1 MHSAM
6 PAKALSYHFLTA
18 RREKALSKPVAK
30 SLTKPAKG
38 SNQLRIIGGAWRGRK
53 LSFPDVDG
61 LRPTGDRIRETLFNW
76 LAPDIQGAHC
86 LDLFAGSGSLGLEAL
101 SRGAESS
108 MLLEKHAGAAQQLKS
123 NLQLLRA
130 DNGRVEQVDSLQWL
144 KQQQPPYPFDII
156 FIDPPFA
163 LDLWEPIAAALEA
176 QAWLSDEAVIYL
188 EAPRDA
194 HLQLPANWQLHRHK
208 QAGQV
213 SFRLYH
219 RQAPATPTNG

>member
-1 MHSAM
+1 M
-6 PAKALSYHFLTA
+6 
-18 RREKALSKPVAK
+18 SKPVAK
-30 SLTKPAKG
+30 SPTTLSRKG
-38 SNQLRIIGGAWRGRK
+38 SNQLRIIGGVWRGRK

-76 LAPDIQGAHC
+76 LAPDIKGAHC
-86 LDLFAGSGSLGLEAL
+86 LDLFAGSGALGLEAL

-108 MLLEKHAGAAQQLKS
+108 LLLEKHAGAAQQLNI
-123 NLQLLRA
+123 NLQLLQA
-130 DNGRVEQVDSLQWL
+130 GNGRVEQADSLHWL
-144 KQQQPPYPFDII
+144 KQQQPPHPFDII

-163 LDLWEPIAAALEA
+163 LNLWEPIAAALEDHH
-176 QAWLSDEAVIYL
+176 WLSDEAVIYL

-194 HLQLPANWQLHRHK
+194 HLQLPANWQLHRDK

-219 RQAPATPTNG
+219 RQAPATAVMDE

>member
-1 MHSAM
+1 M
-6 PAKALSYHFLTA
+6 P
-18 RREKALSKPVAK
+18 K
-30 SLTKPAKG
+30 SIAPPITKSPGKNLKG
-38 SNQLRIIGGAWRGRK
+38 SNQLRIIGGLWRGRK
-53 LSFPDVDG
+53 LGFPDVDG

-86 LDLFAGSGSLGLEAL
+86 LDLFAGSGALGLEAL

-108 MLLEKHAGAAQQLKS
+108 LLLEKNAAAAQQLKS
-123 NLQLLRA
+123 NLQLLQA

-144 KQQQPPYPFDII
+144 SQNLPAQHFDIV

-163 LDLWEPIAAALEA
+163 LNLWEKIAAALEA
-176 QAWLSDEAVIYL
+176 NEWLSDEAVIYL

-194 HLQLPANWQLHRHK
+194 QLQLPANWQLHRDK

-219 RQAPATPTNG
+219 RHVPENNN

>member
-1 MHSAM
+1 M
-6 PAKALSYHFLTA
+6 
-18 RREKALSKPVAK
+18 SKPVAPPVTK
-30 SLTKPAKG
+30 SPTTLSRKG
-38 SNQLRIIGGAWRGRK
+38 SNQLRIIGGVWRGRK

-86 LDLFAGSGSLGLEAL
+86 LDLFAGSGALGLEAL

-108 MLLEKHAGAAQQLKS
+108 LLLEKHAGAAQQLKS
-123 NLQLLRA
+123 NLQLLQSES
-130 DNGRVEQVDSLQWL
+130 GKVEQVDSLQWL
-144 KQQQPPYPFDII
+144 KQQQPPHPFDII

-163 LDLWEPIAAALEA
+163 LDLWEPIAAALET
-176 QAWLSDEAVIYL
+176 QGWLSDQAVIYL

-194 HLQLPANWQLHRHK
+194 NLQLPANWQLHRNK

-213 SFRLYH
+213 SFRLYY
-219 RQAPATPTNG
+219 RQAAATPTNG